1 MVIAGSPPEVTELDD
16 FLADLKRIVA
26 GAPVPTPNAANCA
39 GPTLDVAVIP
49 YATSADCAPVDA
61 APRPPAPV
69 SYQPTIR
76 QLPANERPRERLRE
90 HGPRYLNNAELVA
103 ILLRTGIAGENAIN
117 LATRIIAEFEGLGG
131 LARAGYAELCD
142 QRGLSHAKTCEIM
155 AALELGR
162 RIASLAP
169 DERAQISCPQD
180 AANLVSAEMEL
191 LAQEHLV
198 VLLLNTRNQVVA
210 KRTIYIGT
218 VNSSA
223 VRPAEVL
230 RPAVRENAPSIIM
243 VHNHPSGD
251 PTPSPEDVAITRD
264 LVAASKLMDI
274 ELLDHLVI
282 GHGGRFTS
290 LKEKGLGFDS
300 P

>member
-1 MVIAGSPPEVTELDD
+1 MVIAGSPAESAALEAFRAELDQI
-16 FLADLKRIVA
+16 LGGADAKA
-26 GAPVPTPNAANCA
+26 GQSPAETEPSNDDCPVSKADTQPKP
-39 GPTLDVAVIP
+39 GSR
-49 YATSADCAPVDA
+49 AT
-61 APRPPAPV
+61 V

-76 QLPANERPRERLRE
+76 QLPVGERPRERLRA
-90 HGPRYLNNAELVA
+90 HGPRYLNNAELIA

-117 LATRIIAEFEGLGG
+117 VATRILAEFQGLGG
-131 LARAGYAELCD
+131 FARAAYAELCS
-142 QRGLSHAKTCEIM
+142 QRGLSDAKTCEIM

-169 DERAQISCPQD
+169 EERAEISCPQD
-180 AANLVSAEMEL
+180 AANLVSAEMAL
-191 LAQEHLV
+191 LPQENLV
-198 VLLLNTRNQVVA
+198 ALLLNTRNQVVG

-230 RPAVRENAPSIIM
+230 RPAIRENAPSIIV

-264 LVAASKLMDI
+264 LAAAGKLMDI
-274 ELLDHLVI
+274 ELLDHLII
-282 GHGGRFTS
+282 GHGGRFVS
-290 LKEKGLGFDS
+290 LKEKGLGFHRT
-300 P
+300 

>member
-1 MVIAGSPPEVTELDD
+1 MVIATSPTETAALDD
-16 FLADLKRIVA
+16 FRAYLDEILAGASVQALEEFDNARPAPDLKSSDCPDA
-26 GAPVPTPNAANCA
+26 NAKPSC
-39 GPTLDVAVIP
+39 
-49 YATSADCAPVDA
+49 
-61 APRPPAPV
+61 RPAERPL
-69 SYQPTIR
+69 YQPTIR
-76 QLPANERPRERLRE
+76 QLPASERPRERLRE

-103 ILLRTGIAGENAIN
+103 ILLRTGIAGENAVN
-117 LATRIIAEFEGLGG
+117 LATRIIAEFEGLAG
-131 LARAGYAELCD
+131 LARAEYAELCD
-142 QRGLSHAKTCEIM
+142 QRGLSDAKTCEII

-169 DERAQISCPQD
+169 EERAQISCPQD
-180 AANLVSAEMEL
+180 AANLISAEMEL
-191 LAQEHLV
+191 LAQEHLI

-210 KRTIYIGT
+210 RRTIYIGT

-264 LVAASKLMDI
+264 LVAAGKLMDI

-282 GHGGRFTS
+282 GQAGRFTS
-290 LKEKGLGFDS
+290 LKEKGLGFD
-300 P
+300 